1 MIEEGNLSRSAEKT
15 QLYGQQTLKK
25 GMQRLQER
33 PATDL
38 ISHELSAGWTSSTS

>member
-15 QLYGQQTLKK
+15 PVYGQQTIRE
-25 GMQRLQER
+25 GMHRLQER

-38 ISHELSAGWTSSTS
+38 ISHELSAGWSSSTS